1 MKTLSF
7 IFFVLI
13 TLPVFAQD
21 DDLTQR
27 YPNAREKINAARAA
41 YITERLSLTPEEAE
55 KFWPL
60 YREYSQKRQDLRKQ
74 YRMAK
79 KSGQDEKSLLD
90 LDLKI
95 KQQELDLEKD
105 YSDKFQKVISPQKLV
120 QLHEAEDDFRR
131 LIIRQIEQRQG
142 RMERRQ
148 RLREEYQQKPSV
160 PADN

>member
-1 MKTLSF
+1 
-7 IFFVLI
+7 
-13 TLPVFAQD
+13 
-21 DDLTQR
+21 
-27 YPNAREKINAARAA
+27 
-41 YITERLSLTPEEAE
+41 
-55 KFWPL
+55 
-60 YREYSQKRQDLRKQ
+60 
-74 YRMAK
+74 MAK

-105 YSDKFQKVISPQKLV
+105 YSEKFQKVISPQKLV
-120 QLHEAEDDFRR
+120 QLHDAEDDFRR

-148 RLREEYQQKPSV
+148 RLRDEYQQKPSL